1 MMCIPTAKK
10 DLFASMYFVGFS
22 FGIVF
27 FNLPD
32 AIGRKGAMWILM
44 PIYIL
49 ASSLSVLGN
58 LIEYKMV
65 GFFLQG
71 FLHLKIMLSYS
82 HMFELVP
89 KNDKNF
95 CATFINVIDIM
106 TFMIFAGYLL
116 AVSRDFVEYSKIVH
130 YV

>member
-1 MMCIPTAKK
+1 
-10 DLFASMYFVGFS
+10 
-22 FGIVF
+22 
-27 FNLPD
+27 
-32 AIGRKGAMWILM
+32 
-44 PIYIL
+44 
-49 ASSLSVLGN
+49 
-58 LIEYKMV
+58 
-65 GFFLQG
+65 
-71 FLHLKIMLSYS
+71 
-82 HMFELVP
+82 MFELVP